1 MDDVDVKRC
10 TKNCGAVFHMTGHRH
25 VEGCPLHDP
34 SPGCPTCGSPSPALH
49 PSPYKACTD
58 AFHSTSK
65 DDEMPTKAGMRD
77 SDRQWSAVETSVSD
91 TASVMRG
98 DDVGAK
104 MSAVSHIQSML
115 EDLQR
120 SLEREDEGD

>member
-1 MDDVDVKRC
+1 
-10 TKNCGAVFHMTGHRH
+10 
-25 VEGCPLHDP
+25 
-34 SPGCPTCGSPSPALH
+34 
-49 PSPYKACTD
+49 
-58 AFHSTSK
+58 
-65 DDEMPTKAGMRD
+65 MPTKADMRD
-77 SDRQWSAVETSVSD
+77 SDRQWSAVETSVAD
-91 TASVMRG
+91 TSAVMRG

>member
-1 MDDVDVKRC
+1 MRS
-10 TKNCGAVFHMTGHRH
+10 TA
-25 VEGCPLHDP
+25 
-34 SPGCPTCGSPSPALH
+34 PG
-49 PSPYKACTD
+49 
-58 AFHSTSK
+58 K